1 MKASFEKVEKNV
13 ALLEVEVP
21 AEQVD
26 VALDQ
31 AFKKVVTKVNVP
43 GFRKGKVPRA
53 IFDRKFGVQSLYN
66 DAIEILLP
74 EAYAKAVEE
83 TGINPVDQPDVDIV
97 AFDKGQSFVFKAKVI
112 VKPEVELGNYKG
124 LDVSFA
130 PATVTEEELA
140 EELTRLQ
147 NRHAE
152 LVVLEEGTVEA
163 GDIAIIDFEGFID
176 GVAFE
181 GGKGEQHSL
190 EIGSNSFIPGFED
203 QVIGMAKEDSRD
215 IEVTFPENYHSDE
228 FAGKA
233 AVFKVKLHEIKRK
246 VLPALDDEFALD
258 VSEFETL
265 EAFKNDLQEKLL
277 KSKQEQVEREFE
289 TNVVEQAS
297 ANASVEIPE
306 VMVENEINFMFKDFE
321 RRLSSQGMNLDLYYQ
336 FTGQNEQAVREQMTE
351 NAEKA
356 VRNRLVLEAIA
367 KAEAIEVS
375 EEDFTAELEKLAEQY
390 KRSVEEIRAIFEQN
404 GSISNFQQD
413 ILTGKTI
420 KFLVENNH
428 AESAK
433 PKKTTRK
440 KSATDTKTKE

>member
-31 AFKKVVTKVNVP
+31 AFKKVVTKINVP

-74 EAYAKAVEE
+74 DAYAKAVEE

-112 VKPEVELGNYKG
+112 VKPEVELGSYKG
-124 LDVSFA
+124 LDVTFT
-130 PATVTEEELA
+130 PAAVTEEELA

-152 LVVLEEGTVEA
+152 LVVLEEGAVEA

-190 EIGSNSFIPGFED
+190 EIGSNSFIPGFEE
-203 QVIGMAKEDSRD
+203 QVIGMVKEESRD

-233 AVFKVKLHEIKRK
+233 AVFKVQLHEIKRK

-265 EAFKNDLQEKLL
+265 EAFKNDMQERLL
-277 KSKQEQVEREFE
+277 KTKQEQVEREFE

-297 ANASVEIPE
+297 ANATVEIPD

-321 RRLSSQGMNLDLYYQ
+321 RRLSTQGMNLDLYYQ
-336 FTGQNEQAVREQMTE
+336 FTGQNEQAVREQMAE
-351 NAEKA
+351 NAQKA

-375 EEDFTAELEKLAEQY
+375 EEEFSVELEKLAEQY
-390 KRSVEEIRAIFEQN
+390 KRTANEIREIFEQN

-420 KFLVENNH
+420 KFLVENNNT
-428 AESAK
+428 ESAK

-440 KSATDTKTKE
+440 KATTDSKTKE